1 MMLYVKCQIKT
12 ILLLI
17 SISTLQSMTLAGQSA
32 SISDNDF
39 EGIKPYAHNQW
50 YWQYRGE
57 PIILMGGSNED
68 NLYQWTGKQ
77 LTDHLD
83 LLVSV
88 GGNYLRNTM
97 SDRDEGNCY
106 AFKKGTDNKY
116 NLNQW
121 NDKFWNRLTF
131 FLDETSKRGIIVQL
145 TLWDQYDIL
154 SSRRWKV
161 HPWNPD
167 NNINMESGT
176 WKNKSDFYSSVE
188 RNAKEEIKYQEGFIN
203 KLLSISLRYDN
214 VLYNIN
220 NESSESGDWEI
231 YWAKYIKNEAIK
243 AGKKVYITNMQMSP
257 SDAIRHVLSNRDIF
271 DFVDISQNN
280 QDYMG
285 GKGQSHWDNLMF
297 LREKIVS
304 TPMPMNNVKVYGSV
318 DGRNYTAGSE
328 SEALD
333 RFWRNIFGGC
343 ASSRFHRPGMPSAW
357 GAGLNERVQINLKAM
372 SMLLEEVDIMSC
384 TPHNDLL
391 SPQVQVASTMEAY
404 TAANIG
410 HQYAI
415 YFPSG
420 RYTIN
425 LDPWV
430 YVDKLK
436 LRWLDINNL
445 KWSEPKMVE
454 VKWKGNKLDWGY
466 QGIVT
471 LKTPGTH
478 PCVALLEVVE

>member
-1 MMLYVKCQIKT
+1 MIKIKN
-12 ILLLI
+12 ILLLSTI
-17 SISTLQSMTLAGQSA
+17 SILQSMPLTGQNTST
-32 SISDNDF
+32 SDDDCA
-39 EGIKPYAHNQW
+39 GIKPYSQNQW
-50 YWQYRGE
+50 YWQYQGK
-57 PIILMGGSNED
+57 PIILMGGSDDD
-68 NLYQWTGKQ
+68 NLYQWTGKK
-77 LTDHLD
+77 LIDHLD
-83 LLVSV
+83 LMASV

-97 SDRDEGNCY
+97 SDRDKGNCF
-106 AFKKGTDNKY
+106 AFKKISDDKY
-116 NLNQW
+116 DLNQW
-121 NDKFWNRLTF
+121 NDEFWNRLTF

-154 SSRRWKV
+154 SSNRWKV

-167 NNINMESGT
+167 NNINMDSGT

-188 RNAKEEIKYQEGFIN
+188 RNAKNEIKYQEGYVN
-203 KLLSISLRYDN
+203 KLLSISLSYDN

-220 NESSESGDWEI
+220 NESSESDDWDI
-231 YWAKYIKNEAIK
+231 YWAQTIRNAAIK
-243 AGKKVYITNMQMSP
+243 VGKKVYITNMQMSP
-257 SDAIRHVLSNRDIF
+257 SDAIRHVLTHRELF

-318 DGRNYTAGSE
+318 DGRNYAAGSE

-343 ASSRFHRPGMPSAW
+343 ASSRFHRPAMPSAW

-372 SMLLEEVDIMSC
+372 RMLLEEVDIMSC
-384 TPHNDLL
+384 IPHNDLL

-445 KWSEPKMVE
+445 KWSEPEMVE

-471 LKTPGTH
+471 LKTPGTR